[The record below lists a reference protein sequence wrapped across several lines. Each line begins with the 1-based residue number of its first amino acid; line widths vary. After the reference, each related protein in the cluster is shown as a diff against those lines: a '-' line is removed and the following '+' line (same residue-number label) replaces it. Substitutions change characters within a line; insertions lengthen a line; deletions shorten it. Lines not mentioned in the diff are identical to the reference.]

1 MKHRVL
7 FVCAKND
14 LYSPMAEAL
23 LNKLD
28 SRHFDVVSA
37 GIDRCEMQPIM
48 VEVMKE
54 AGIDLK
60 GDVRKQRRTCRA
72 EVSTL

>member
-1 MKHRVL
+1 
-7 FVCAKND
+7 
-14 LYSPMAEAL
+14 MAEAL

-37 GIDRCEMQPIM
+37 GIDRGEMQPIM

-54 AGIDLK
+54 AGIDLQQK
-60 GDVRKQRRTCRA
+60 TYENNAGAVGSKFRLCDYLMR
-72 EVSTL
+72 